1 MSVIQ
6 SSSSMLQ
13 AVAQR
18 EGVRQFIKFCIVGA
32 SSTLID
38 LGIYLLLIEG
48 FHLQRLVGDIDHTRM
63 VAQCISFVFSVSNG
77 FYWNS
82 RWTFRGRETAGGSR
96 RYGKFV
102 LTNLIGLSLN
112 IFVLTQVARIVPAGL
127 LRVLDPHLHDPAGFI
142 GKLVA
147 IFVVVFWNFAAS
159 KYWTF
164 KS

>member
-1 MSVIQ
+1 MI
-6 SSSSMLQ
+6 Q
-13 AVAQR
+13 AVARR

-38 LGIYLLLIEG
+38 LVIYFLLIEG
-48 FHLQRLVGDIDHTRM
+48 FHLQRLVGNIELTRM

-82 RWTFRGRETAGGSR
+82 RWTFRGREATGGKQ

-112 IFVLTQVARIVPAGL
+112 IFVLNQVARVVPASL

-142 GKLVA
+142 GKLTA
-147 IFVVVFWNFAAS
+147 ICVVVFWNFTAS

-164 KS
+164 RS